1 MNEAY
6 GFPTTLQRYLDT
18 AIFAVLVMLVAAVA
32 PEAQSDVRLKDLAK
46 VQMGKE
52 ELLYGIGLVIGLE
65 GTGDGRRAEFTFQM
79 MSNMIVRQGISVTP
93 AQVRVRNVAGAAV
106 TATLSPF
113 DRSGGRLDVHV
124 ASLGDASS
132 LQGGTLLLTN
142 LVGSDGRTYATASGP
157 LSIGGFNLGGGGGGS
172 VSKNHAVAGYIPNG
186 GLVID
191 ELEKLEEIERKITL
205 MLYDKDWTTATRAA
219 FGIDS
224 YFGEPMLAQALDAG
238 TVEVQVGPHR
248 GSAQALSEF
257 IAEIEKIRIVPD
269 LPARVVVNEKTGTV
283 VIGDNVSVSAVAL
296 SHGSLKLKIPGEAQ
310 GDMLGGGGA
319 EVEEEPDHLHPIIN
333 SFNVGAM
340 PTVRELVR
348 SLNALGVTPRDLISI
363 LQGLKTAGA
372 LRADLI
378 IQ

>member
-32 PEAQSDVRLKDLAK
+32 TEAQSDVRIKDLAK

-132 LQGGTLLLTN
+132 LQGGTRLLTT
-142 LVGSDGRTYATASGP
+142 LVGAEGRTYATASGP

-257 IAEIEKIRIVPD
+257 IAEIEKIRAEFTLALKLHGVDGLDVARLYSKKLLETPLLVTSGYLDDQAVSSLDEMGGNHLLDKPAGVGD
-269 LPARVVVNEKTGTV
+269 LLQ
-283 VIGDNVSVSAVAL
+283 AVDTAL
-296 SHGSLKLKIPGEAQ
+296 S
-310 GDMLGGGGA
+310 
-319 EVEEEPDHLHPIIN
+319 
-333 SFNVGAM
+333 
-340 PTVRELVR
+340 
-348 SLNALGVTPRDLISI
+348 TPVPER
-363 LQGLKTAGA
+363 KATEKP
-372 LRADLI
+372 RN
-378 IQ
+378 

>member
-1 MNEAY
+1 M
-6 GFPTTLQRYLDT
+6 
-18 AIFAVLVMLVAAVA
+18 
-32 PEAQSDVRLKDLAK
+32 
-46 VQMGKE
+46 
-52 ELLYGIGLVIGLE
+52 
-65 GTGDGRRAEFTFQM
+65 
-79 MSNMIVRQGISVTP
+79 
-93 AQVRVRNVAGAAV
+93 
-106 TATLSPF
+106 
-113 DRSGGRLDVHV
+113 
-124 ASLGDASS
+124 GDAAGSCS
-132 LQGGTLLLTN
+132 AVFTAASVALLA
-142 LVGSDGRTYATASGP
+142 GSGA
-157 LSIGGFNLGGGGGGS
+157 
-172 VSKNHAVAGYIPNG
+172 
-186 GLVID
+186 
-191 ELEKLEEIERKITL
+191 
-205 MLYDKDWTTATRAA
+205 
-219 FGIDS
+219 
-224 YFGEPMLAQALDAG
+224 EPQCAWRDAG

-296 SHGSLKLKIPGEAQ
+296 SHGSLKLKSPGEAQ

>member
-1 MNEAY
+1 MLNGAY
-6 GFPTTLQRYLDT
+6 RFFTIVRRYLE
-18 AIFAVLVMLVAAVA
+18 AAVLAVLATLVTAVAA
-32 PEAQSDVRLKDLAK
+32 EAQNDVRIKDLAK

-52 ELLYGIGLVIGLE
+52 EPLYGIGLVIGLE

-79 MSNMIVRQGISVTP
+79 MSNMIQRQGISVTP
-93 AQVRVRNVAGAAV
+93 AQVRVRNVASAAV

-113 DRSGGRLDVHV
+113 DRRGGRLDVHV

-142 LVGSDGRTYATASGP
+142 LVGTDGRTYATASGP
-157 LSIGGFNLGGGGGGS
+157 LSIGGFNLGGGGGS
-172 VSKNHAVAGYIPNG
+172 VVSKNHAVAGYIPNG
-186 GLVID
+186 GVVID
-191 ELEKLEEIERKITL
+191 ELEKLEEIEVKVTL
-205 MLYDKDWTTATRAA
+205 MLYDADWTTATRTA

-224 YFGEPMLAQALDAG
+224 HFGEPMLAQALDPG
-238 TVEVQVGPHR
+238 TVEIQVAPHR
-248 GSAQALSEF
+248 AGAQAFSEF
-257 IAEIEKIRIVPD
+257 IAEIEKIRIIPD

-310 GDMLGGGGA
+310 TDLFGGGA
-319 EVEEEPDHLHPIIN
+319 EVVEEPDHLHPIIN

-372 LRADLI
+372 LRAELI